1 MSSMSNILA
10 YRGYL
15 TKIEYSVVDMVLHG
29 KIEGIVDLV
38 TFESDSADEIEKE
51 FHKAVDDYLLFC
63 EEVGKEP
70 NKTYKGSFNVR
81 IDPQLHKEIALVAY
95 ATRPGVYEMKHT

>member
-15 TKIEYSVVDMVLHG
+15 SKIEYGVVDMVLHG

-38 TFESDSADEIEKE
+38 TFESDSADEIEKK

-70 NKTYKGSFNVR
+70 NKTYKGSLMFVLILNC
-81 IDPQLHKEIALVAY
+81 IKKSHW
-95 ATRPGVYEMKHT
+95 